1 MKYEEIVKHMLTK
14 LDEEISDAD
23 TYLNMAE
30 AAMKMANTDMNER
43 LVAGI
48 LDIAHDEYTHAE
60 FICAMIEEYDGKV
73 PEAQMAKFDALTK
86 RIEPFFQ

>member
-30 AAMKMANTDMNER
+30 AQT
-43 LVAGI
+43 
-48 LDIAHDEYTHAE
+48 
-60 FICAMIEEYDGKV
+60 
-73 PEAQMAKFDALTK
+73 AKFDALTK
-86 RIEPFFQ
+86 RMEPFFQ